1 MMVEKKHDPVLFYC
15 IHIAK
20 SNNKI
25 VAFEGDKG
33 IVTYDEAKN
42 LLEDGYDLQLQSNDG
57 DLSAMTVDKNGTLRT
72 VADGNELNN
81 LRDNWDIATKIRE
94 EL

>member
-1 MMVEKKHDPVLFYC
+1 MVKHDPILFYC

-33 IVTYDEAKN
+33 IVTVEEAKN
-42 LLEDGYDLQLQSNDG
+42 LLDEGYDLNLQSNDG
-57 DLSAMTVDKNGTLRT
+57 NLSAMMVDKNRVLKT
-72 VADGNELNN
+72 VPDDTELNN